1 MTSRISNMKR
11 RELLTAAVVAPL
23 VLSAPAR
30 SVTSGGT
37 PTVLVTADL
46 ESHVVAIELPT
57 RTVVGRIRTL
67 PGPRSIEAAFASFA
81 VVAHTASGRL
91 SVLDARTLRLR
102 RVITGLGEPRYT
114 AVHPVRYP
122 SEVDPAGRLLAYVTD
137 SRRREVV
144 TVDLGR
150 GTVLWRTAVPGPAR
164 HVTVSPDGG
173 IAWAALGSKAERV
186 AVLDLDDPRR
196 PRLARTFAPPFLAH
210 DVVCS
215 EDGAHVWVTSG
226 DARRIAIYER
236 EARRPVAVLGAG
248 APPQHVAF
256 RGRRA
261 FVASGDDGTVS
272 LHRPDGTVL
281 EEARVPVGSYNV
293 TSSSSGFGRLGA
305 ATPSLGLGT
314 IALLGER
321 GQVTEVRRVARAAH
335 DACLVVR
342 A

>member
-1 MTSRISNMKR
+1 VKR
-11 RELLTAAVVAPL
+11 REFLAAAMIAAPL
-23 VLSAPAR
+23 ALSPAAK
-30 SVTSGGT
+30 SVASGGT
-37 PTVLVTADL
+37 PTVLVTADR

-57 RTVVGRIRTL
+57 GRVVRRVRTL
-67 PGPRSIEAAFASFA
+67 PAPRSIEAAFAMWA

-91 SVLDARTLRLR
+91 SVLDGRTLKLR
-102 RVITGLGEPRYT
+102 SVISGFREPRYT
-114 AVHPVRYP
+114 AVHPVRHP
-122 SEVDPAGRLLAYVTD
+122 SESEPAGRPLAYVTD
-137 SRRREVV
+137 SLRREVV

-150 GTVLWRTAVPGPAR
+150 GTIVLRTAVPGPAR
-164 HVTVSPDGG
+164 HITVSPDGG
-173 IAWAALGSKAERV
+173 LAWTALGSKADRV

-196 PRLARTFAPPFLAH
+196 PRLARTLVPPFLAH
-210 DVVCS
+210 DLVCS
-215 EDGAHVWVTSG
+215 DDGDHLWVTSG
-226 DARRIAIYER
+226 DARRIAIYEP
-236 EARRPVAVLGAG
+236 EGRRPVAVLDAG

-261 FVASGDDGTVS
+261 FVASGNDGTVS
-272 LHRPDGTVL
+272 LHRPDGVVL

-305 ATPSLGLGT
+305 VTPSLGLGT

-321 GQVTEVRRVARAAH
+321 GQVTKVRRVARAAH